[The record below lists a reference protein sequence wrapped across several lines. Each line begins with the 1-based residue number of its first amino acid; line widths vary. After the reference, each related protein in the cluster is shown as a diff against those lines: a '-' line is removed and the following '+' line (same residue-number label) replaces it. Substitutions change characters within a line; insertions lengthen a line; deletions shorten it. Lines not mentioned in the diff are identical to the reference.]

1 MKKNPLLGAL
11 PIIAK
16 ALGRQIGVE
25 VVIGARRQAGTD
37 GKTIHLPPL
46 PAESEPLAV
55 LANGY
60 VDHEAAHVRYTDFV
74 VAKPDGLAGWLAN
87 LLEDIRIERALGAA
101 YPGSRRNLAA
111 LVGYLEAHEPAV
123 PPPEASIAHQ
133 VLGALQVLLRVRLLD
148 QEALAAGA
156 AVMEAR
162 LDALL
167 PEGAVVKLLALAFE
181 VRHAA
186 STAEVIALA
195 ERIVA
200 MLREEA
206 RPPSPPPSLPSSGDP
221 SGGQPSPSGDPAEA
235 GSAAASGDPS
245 EAGPAAAAGDP
256 AASQPSPSGDPAA
269 SQPSPSG
276 DPAEAGPAAAS
287 GDPAASQPSP
297 SDNPFG
303 GQPPSAGDPSE
314 ASPPGSPT
322 VAGGGEGS
330 QGAQLAALAALL
342 EAGEGGDVASIDVG
356 ARARDRLNALAASH
370 PSARAV
376 LAEYDDP
383 PPNRDPTGAVA
394 RARATT
400 ALLRRRLGVLVQAS
414 RDEDAWRA
422 RRGHRLD
429 PTGLYR
435 LSTGDPARFARRDER
450 EAPATAVGLL
460 FDCSGSMHGRMELAG
475 QAVLATALAVEDID
489 GVSCWAAA
497 FPGRHPDG
505 ILPLKGFAERARRV
519 AGRFDLAAG
528 GGTPL
533 ASALWRAGFE
543 LSRRSEPR
551 RLLVVA
557 TDGQPNDVGAA
568 HDILGRCRASGIEVI
583 GLGIGQSLTE
593 VRAVFG
599 DRDATAIAAMTE
611 LAPALFALLERR
623 LTRAA

>member
-16 ALGRQIGVE
+16 ALGRQLGVE

-37 GKTIHLPPL
+37 GKIIHLPPL

-74 VAKPDGLAGWLAN
+74 VVKPDGLAGRLAN

-111 LVGYLEAHEPAV
+111 LVGYLEAHLPGV

-148 QEALAAGA
+148 QEVLAAGA

-206 RPPSPPPSLPSSGDP
+206 RPPSPPPSLPSSDDP
-221 SGGQPSPSGDPAEA
+221 SGGPPSPSGDP
-235 GSAAASGDPS
+235 S
-245 EAGPAAAAGDP
+245 
-256 AASQPSPSGDPAA
+256 
-269 SQPSPSG
+269 
-276 DPAEAGPAAAS
+276 EAGPAAAS
-287 GDPAASQPSP
+287 GDPAARQPSP
-297 SDNPFG
+297 SDDPLG
-303 GQPPSAGDPSE
+303 GQPPSASDLSE
-314 ASPPGSPT
+314 ASPLGSPP

-330 QGAQLAALAALL
+330 QGAQQAALAALL
-342 EAGEGGDVASIDVG
+342 EAREGGDVASIDVG

-370 PSARAV
+370 PSTRAV

-383 PPNRDPTGAVA
+383 PSNRDPIGAVA
-394 RARATT
+394 RARAAT

-460 FDCSGSMHGRMELAG
+460 LDRSGSMHGRMDLAG

-505 ILPLKGFAERARRV
+505 VLPLKGFAERARRV

-533 ASALWRAGFE
+533 ANALWRAGYE
-543 LSRRSEPR
+543 LSQRPEPR

-557 TDGQPNDVGAA
+557 TDGEPDDVGAA
-568 HDILGRCRASGIEVI
+568 QRIIGRCRASGIEVI